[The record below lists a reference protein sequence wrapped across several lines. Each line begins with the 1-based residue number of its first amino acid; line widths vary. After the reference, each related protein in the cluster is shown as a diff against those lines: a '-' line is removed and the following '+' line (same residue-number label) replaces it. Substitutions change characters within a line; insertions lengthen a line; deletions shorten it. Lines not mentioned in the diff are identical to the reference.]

1 MCDCGAAFFVRV
13 FNVWFKK
20 NCLIGFSKI
29 EITLDRLEKG
39 KGEEHMRRESKLVF
53 DTVYQKPCLVAMTR
67 AAYRNAYM
75 KMHEPK
81 PRKKNS
87 TTTRRNGKKIKKT
100 NRYLNLSSFNFILSV
115 VSV

>member
-1 MCDCGAAFFVRV
+1 MCDCGATFFVRV

-29 EITLDRLEKG
+29 EITVDRLEEG

-67 AAYRNAYM
+67 AAYSNAYM
-75 KMHEPK
+75 KMHESK
-81 PRKKNS
+81 PRKKKLHNN
-87 TTTRRNGKKIKKT
+87 TTK
-100 NRYLNLSSFNFILSV
+100 
-115 VSV
+115 